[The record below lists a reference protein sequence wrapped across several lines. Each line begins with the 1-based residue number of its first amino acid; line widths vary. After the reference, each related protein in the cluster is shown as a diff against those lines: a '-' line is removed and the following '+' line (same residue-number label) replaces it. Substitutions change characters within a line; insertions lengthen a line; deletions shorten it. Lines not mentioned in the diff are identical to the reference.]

1 MVVARPAAAASD
13 GFLPRPLGAPYS
25 GWDVTFSSSTN
36 PGVYTLT
43 FDSPLLGKRIV
54 NSVFIP
60 ASYSD
65 SGTPSPVMYYLHG
78 TVFPETDIPLLGFVD
93 SLPALALV
101 KAVSTGGG
109 YQQTEIF
116 DFPSQLSRARFVV
129 VAPDTDPA
137 ESLCHTCLWA
147 DGSAWT
153 GGASTGVLAMPADS
167 FLHEELYPLVQALLN
182 VRTDAGGRGVMG
194 FSMGGWSAL
203 LQAEWHPDDYA
214 IAASVSGVI
223 ESVRDLVSSPLFEA
237 VGYVRDQG
245 YGLTSATNPV
255 NYAGLDTTDMASN
268 LSTFPGKLLA
278 SNGDGCVP
286 LSSLTAPDCVTR
298 SALLNPDASWAEL
311 EIQHNNDA
319 YIDTI
324 SAAHQLSRFVRPG
337 VHGGNN
343 HTVYAKDILPIANAA
358 FATSL
363 VPPTTF
369 SYKSVFRTFDG
380 WGYDVSV
387 SRSGD
392 AFTNLTDAKL
402 SGASFTISGEG
413 SAVVTTPASFA
424 PATTYTVTVSC
435 SGSPSAT
442 SDHLSTAE
450 GRVAV
455 HLDLPSSGSCSVD
468 VLQVR

>member
-1 MVVARPAAAASD
+1 MVVATPAASASD
-13 GFLPRPLGAPYS
+13 GVMPRPLAAPYS
-25 GWDVTFSSSTN
+25 GWNVSFSLSTD

-43 FDSPLLGKRIV
+43 FDSPLLGKRIE

-60 ASYSD
+60 TGYSD
-65 SGTPSPVMYYLHG
+65 NGTPSPVMYYLHG

-93 SLPALALV
+93 SFPALALV

-109 YQQTEIF
+109 YQQTQIF
-116 DFPSQLSRARFVV
+116 DFPSQLTRAHFVV

-153 GGASTGVLAMPADS
+153 GGPSTGALAMPADS
-167 FLHEELYPLVQALLN
+167 FLHDELYPLVQALLN

-223 ESVRDLVSSPLFEA
+223 ESVRDAVSSPLFEA

-245 YGLTSATNPV
+245 YGLISATNPV
-255 NYAGLDTTDMASN
+255 NYAGFDTTDMASN

-286 LSSLTAPDCVTR
+286 LSSLTAPDCVAQ
-298 SALLNPDASWAEL
+298 SAVLNPDASWAEL

-319 YIDTI
+319 YIDTVA
-324 SAAHQLSRFVRPG
+324 AAHELSRVVRPG

-343 HTVYAKDILPIANAA
+343 HTVYAKDIIPMANAA
-358 FATSL
+358 FSAAL
-363 VPPTTF
+363 VRPTTF
-369 SYKSVFRTFDG
+369 SYKSVFESFDV

-387 SRSGD
+387 DRTGD
-392 AFTNLTDAKL
+392 AFTHLTDAKL

-413 SAVVTTPASFA
+413 SAVVTTPASFV
-424 PATTYTVTVSC
+424 PATTYAVTVTC

-442 SDHLSTAE
+442 SDLLSNAQ
-450 GRVAV
+450 GRIAV
-455 HLDLPSSGSCSVD
+455 QLELPSSGSCSVD